1 MSRSSLRTFY
11 PLSSRRIFESLLAIL
26 KRASNIK
33 PFPLRHF
40 PPSSYRL
47 RDSLHTLVTLRHDE
61 EYYHLSSESI
71 GKKSVSSP
79 PPVFLL
85 HLLDNLAETEIF
97 LPSVLRVFVFFVR
110 KTRKHKLAPTST
122 LTKIGRMFQRSKT
135 IQRKFESI
143 IIWNVKGKS
152 LRIGSRLK

>member
-1 MSRSSLRTFY
+1 MTRNIIISLVN
-11 PLSSRRIFESLLAIL
+11 LSER
-26 KRASNIK
+26 KV
-33 PFPLRHF
+33 F
-40 PPSSYRL
+40 PP
-47 RDSLHTLVTLRHDE
+47 
-61 EYYHLSSESI
+61 
-71 GKKSVSSP
+71 P